1 METAK
6 PLLGKK
12 GLQKTLSG
20 SVSSG
25 NQEGMDFAPVVH
37 GHDGIPGREGET

>member
-6 PLLGKK
+6 SPPGEKD
-12 GLQKTLSG
+12 LQKTLSG

-37 GHDGIPGREGET
+37 EHDGIPGREGET